1 MEFQKKLCET
11 ITEKKKIKKVFRRSN
26 IDQIYVNQD
35 RYILQN
41 LKKFYSNK
49 LWRNVLLTE
58 KIIQACLKSIKN
70 NKTIYLS

>member
-1 MEFQKKLCET
+1 MSKQLQK
-11 ITEKKKIKKVFRRSN
+11 KKKIKKVFRKSN
-26 IDQIYVNQD
+26 INQIYVNQD

>member
-1 MEFQKKLCET
+1 MEFQKKLCRNNYR
-11 ITEKKKIKKVFRRSN
+11 KKKIKKVFRKSN

>member
-1 MEFQKKLCET
+1 MSKQLQK
-11 ITEKKKIKKVFRRSN
+11 KKKIKKVFRKSN